1 LTLLFSEDA
10 HLETPFQ
17 RPPRASLHRHGYLSG
32 RESHGGSSRARPFR
46 GMGGRVRVQGVR
58 AAPCLTLQ
66 QINVQHRRS
75 AAGTGLR
82 RSLGRHGCV
91 IVVTSLPIRIDRSE
105 VWLRLPKVDKPGG
118 EGMMSKAKP
127 ATEPASASQNRA
139 ADDSERVP
147 NQGSDWLFLLV
158 SAGVAAL
165 LAIGTSLVSTFA
177 GNTFWPYLA
186 GAACAVVAFL
196 LLFLGF
202 LRLRG
207 SIRDAV
213 AGSFLLG
220 YLWLLSQLLFL
231 PGLRDGLLQN
241 PSGQLVFQQFTV
253 IVGIVVAF
261 YFVASGA
268 VNVAAKLANT
278 RSKEIPDAES
288 KYEAFKPVELGER
301 EYLAR
306 REAAKQS

>member
-1 LTLLFSEDA
+1 
-10 HLETPFQ
+10 
-17 RPPRASLHRHGYLSG
+17 
-32 RESHGGSSRARPFR
+32 
-46 GMGGRVRVQGVR
+46 
-58 AAPCLTLQ
+58 
-66 QINVQHRRS
+66 
-75 AAGTGLR
+75 
-82 RSLGRHGCV
+82 
-91 IVVTSLPIRIDRSE
+91 
-105 VWLRLPKVDKPGG
+105 
-118 EGMMSKAKP
+118 MSKETLP
-127 ATEPASASQNRA
+127 TEPASARQNRA
-139 ADDSERVP
+139 AEDSERVP
-147 NQGSDWLFLLV
+147 THGRDRLFLLV

-186 GAACAVVAFL
+186 GAAGAVVAFF
-196 LLFLGF
+196 LLFIGF

-220 YLWLLSQLLFL
+220 YLWLLSQLLLL

-268 VNVAAKLANT
+268 VNAAAKLAST
-278 RSKEIPDAES
+278 RLKEISDVES
-288 KYEAFKPVELGER
+288 KYEAFNPVELGER

>member
-1 LTLLFSEDA
+1 
-10 HLETPFQ
+10 
-17 RPPRASLHRHGYLSG
+17 
-32 RESHGGSSRARPFR
+32 
-46 GMGGRVRVQGVR
+46 
-58 AAPCLTLQ
+58 
-66 QINVQHRRS
+66 
-75 AAGTGLR
+75 
-82 RSLGRHGCV
+82 
-91 IVVTSLPIRIDRSE
+91 
-105 VWLRLPKVDKPGG
+105 
-118 EGMMSKAKP
+118 
-127 ATEPASASQNRA
+127 
-139 ADDSERVP
+139 
-147 NQGSDWLFLLV
+147 
-158 SAGVAAL
+158 
-165 LAIGTSLVSTFA
+165 LVSTFA
-177 GNTFWPYLA
+177 GNTLWPYLS
-186 GAACAVVAFL
+186 GAACAIVAFL

-268 VNVAAKLANT
+268 VSVAAKLANT
-278 RSKEIPDAES
+278 RSKEISDAES

>member
-1 LTLLFSEDA
+1 
-10 HLETPFQ
+10 
-17 RPPRASLHRHGYLSG
+17 
-32 RESHGGSSRARPFR
+32 
-46 GMGGRVRVQGVR
+46 
-58 AAPCLTLQ
+58 
-66 QINVQHRRS
+66 
-75 AAGTGLR
+75 
-82 RSLGRHGCV
+82 
-91 IVVTSLPIRIDRSE
+91 
-105 VWLRLPKVDKPGG
+105 
-118 EGMMSKAKP
+118 MSTAKP
-127 ATEPASASQNRA
+127 LTEPAIAGQDRA

-147 NQGSDWLFLLV
+147 TQGRDWIFLLAA
-158 SAGVAAL
+158 AGIAAL

-177 GNTFWPYLA
+177 GNTFLA
-186 GAACAVVAFL
+186 YVASAACAVVASF

-220 YLWLLSQLLFL
+220 YLWLLCQLIFL

-241 PSGQLVFQQFTV
+241 PSGQLVFQQLTV

-278 RSKEIPDAES
+278 RAKENSDQES

-301 EYLAR
+301 EYLAK

>member
-1 LTLLFSEDA
+1 MD
-10 HLETPFQ
+10 
-17 RPPRASLHRHGYLSG
+17 
-32 RESHGGSSRARPFR
+32 
-46 GMGGRVRVQGVR
+46 
-58 AAPCLTLQ
+58 
-66 QINVQHRRS
+66 
-75 AAGTGLR
+75 
-82 RSLGRHGCV
+82 
-91 IVVTSLPIRIDRSE
+91 
-105 VWLRLPKVDKPGG
+105 
-118 EGMMSKAKP
+118 KAKP
-127 ATEPASASQNRA
+127 LTEPAIASQNRA

-147 NQGSDWLFLLV
+147 TQGKDWIFLLAA
-158 SAGVAAL
+158 AGIAAL

-177 GNTFWPYLA
+177 GNTFWAYV
-186 GAACAVVAFL
+186 GSAACAVVAFF

-220 YLWLLSQLLFL
+220 YFWLLSQLIFL
-231 PGLRDGLLQN
+231 PGLRDGLLTN

-268 VNVAAKLANT
+268 VNVAAKLASA
-278 RSKEIPDAES
+278 RAKENSEADS
-288 KYEAFKPVELGER
+288 KYDALKPVELGDR
-301 EYLAR
+301 EYLAK

>member
-1 LTLLFSEDA
+1 
-10 HLETPFQ
+10 
-17 RPPRASLHRHGYLSG
+17 
-32 RESHGGSSRARPFR
+32 
-46 GMGGRVRVQGVR
+46 
-58 AAPCLTLQ
+58 
-66 QINVQHRRS
+66 
-75 AAGTGLR
+75 
-82 RSLGRHGCV
+82 
-91 IVVTSLPIRIDRSE
+91 
-105 VWLRLPKVDKPGG
+105 
-118 EGMMSKAKP
+118 MSTAKP
-127 ATEPASASQNRA
+127 PTEPARAGQNGA

-147 NQGSDWLFLLV
+147 TQGRDWIFLLAA
-158 SAGVAAL
+158 AGIAAL

-177 GNTFWPYLA
+177 GGTLWAYVA
-186 GAACAVVAFL
+186 SAACAVVTFF

-213 AGSFLLG
+213 AGCFLLA

-241 PSGQLVFQQFTV
+241 ASGQLVFQQFTV

-261 YFVASGA
+261 YFAASGA
-268 VNVAAKLANT
+268 VNVTAKLANA
-278 RSKEIPDAES
+278 RPKENSDAES
-288 KYEAFKPVELGER
+288 RYDALKRVELGDR

>member
-1 LTLLFSEDA
+1 MD
-10 HLETPFQ
+10 
-17 RPPRASLHRHGYLSG
+17 
-32 RESHGGSSRARPFR
+32 
-46 GMGGRVRVQGVR
+46 
-58 AAPCLTLQ
+58 
-66 QINVQHRRS
+66 
-75 AAGTGLR
+75 
-82 RSLGRHGCV
+82 
-91 IVVTSLPIRIDRSE
+91 
-105 VWLRLPKVDKPGG
+105 
-118 EGMMSKAKP
+118 KAKP
-127 ATEPASASQNRA
+127 LTEPAIASQNRA

-147 NQGSDWLFLLV
+147 TQGRDWIFLLA
-158 SAGVAAL
+158 SIGIAAL
-165 LAIGTSLVSTFA
+165 LAIGTALVSTFA

-186 GAACAVVAFL
+186 GAAFAVVAFL

-213 AGSFLLG
+213 AGTFLLG
-220 YLWLLSQLLFL
+220 YLWLLSQLFFV

-268 VNVAAKLANT
+268 VNVAAKLANA
-278 RSKEIPDAES
+278 RSKERSDAES
-288 KYEAFKPVELGER
+288 KYEALKPLELGER

>member
-1 LTLLFSEDA
+1 MNA
-10 HLETPFQ
+10 
-17 RPPRASLHRHGYLSG
+17 
-32 RESHGGSSRARPFR
+32 
-46 GMGGRVRVQGVR
+46 
-58 AAPCLTLQ
+58 
-66 QINVQHRRS
+66 
-75 AAGTGLR
+75 
-82 RSLGRHGCV
+82 
-91 IVVTSLPIRIDRSE
+91 
-105 VWLRLPKVDKPGG
+105 
-118 EGMMSKAKP
+118 AKP
-127 ATEPASASQNRA
+127 PTEPASAEPAIASQNHA

-147 NQGSDWLFLLV
+147 THGRDWLFLV
-158 SAGVAAL
+158 ISVGVAAL

-177 GNTFWPYLA
+177 ANTFWAYVA
-186 GAACAVVAFL
+186 SAACALVASL

-268 VNVAAKLANT
+268 VNVTAKLVNV
-278 RSKEIPDAES
+278 RSKETSDAES
-288 KYEAFKPVELGER
+288 KYEALKPLEIGER

>member
-1 LTLLFSEDA
+1 MNA
-10 HLETPFQ
+10 
-17 RPPRASLHRHGYLSG
+17 
-32 RESHGGSSRARPFR
+32 
-46 GMGGRVRVQGVR
+46 
-58 AAPCLTLQ
+58 
-66 QINVQHRRS
+66 
-75 AAGTGLR
+75 
-82 RSLGRHGCV
+82 
-91 IVVTSLPIRIDRSE
+91 
-105 VWLRLPKVDKPGG
+105 
-118 EGMMSKAKP
+118 AKP
-127 ATEPASASQNRA
+127 PTEPASAEPAIASQNRA
-139 ADDSERVP
+139 ADDSERVATH
-147 NQGSDWLFLLV
+147 GRDWLFLV
-158 SAGVAAL
+158 ISVGVAAL

-177 GNTFWPYLA
+177 TNTFWAYVVS
-186 GAACAVVAFL
+186 AACALVALF

-207 SIRDAV
+207 SIRDAI

-268 VNVAAKLANT
+268 VNVTAKLVNV
-278 RSKEIPDAES
+278 RSKETSDAES
-288 KYEAFKPVELGER
+288 KYEALKPLELGER

>member
-1 LTLLFSEDA
+1 
-10 HLETPFQ
+10 
-17 RPPRASLHRHGYLSG
+17 
-32 RESHGGSSRARPFR
+32 
-46 GMGGRVRVQGVR
+46 
-58 AAPCLTLQ
+58 
-66 QINVQHRRS
+66 
-75 AAGTGLR
+75 
-82 RSLGRHGCV
+82 
-91 IVVTSLPIRIDRSE
+91 
-105 VWLRLPKVDKPGG
+105 
-118 EGMMSKAKP
+118 MMNNAKP
-127 ATEPASASQNRA
+127 LTEPDIADQNRA

-147 NQGSDWLFLLV
+147 TDGRDWLFLIV

-177 GNTFWPYLA
+177 GNTYWAYVA
-186 GAACAVVAFL
+186 SAACALVTFL

-213 AGSFLLG
+213 AGSFLFG

-268 VNVAAKLANT
+268 VNVTAKLANAK
-278 RSKEIPDAES
+278 SKENSDAES
-288 KYEAFKPVELGER
+288 KYDALKPLELEER

>member
-1 LTLLFSEDA
+1 
-10 HLETPFQ
+10 
-17 RPPRASLHRHGYLSG
+17 
-32 RESHGGSSRARPFR
+32 
-46 GMGGRVRVQGVR
+46 
-58 AAPCLTLQ
+58 
-66 QINVQHRRS
+66 
-75 AAGTGLR
+75 
-82 RSLGRHGCV
+82 
-91 IVVTSLPIRIDRSE
+91 
-105 VWLRLPKVDKPGG
+105 
-118 EGMMSKAKP
+118 
-127 ATEPASASQNRA
+127 
-139 ADDSERVP
+139 
-147 NQGSDWLFLLV
+147 V

-177 GNTFWPYLA
+177 GNTFWAYV
-186 GAACAVVAFL
+186 GSAACAVIAFF

-213 AGSFLLG
+213 AGSLLLG
-220 YLWLLSQLLFL
+220 YMWLLSQLLFL

-268 VNVAAKLANT
+268 VNVTARLANPT
-278 RSKEIPDAES
+278 SKDISDAES
-288 KYEAFKPVELGER
+288 NYDALKPLELEDR

-306 REAAKQS
+306 REPAKQS